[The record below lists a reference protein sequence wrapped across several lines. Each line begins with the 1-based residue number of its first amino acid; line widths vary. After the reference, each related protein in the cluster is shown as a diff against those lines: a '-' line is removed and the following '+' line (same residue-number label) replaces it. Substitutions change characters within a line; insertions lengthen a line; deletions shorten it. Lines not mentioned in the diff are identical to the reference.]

1 VDRRRLFAAACA
13 GLFFFGTI
21 VALLGTLF
29 GLPGM
34 RERLGIDLAQQ
45 GNLFSMLFVGMLIAT
60 AVAGPA
66 IDRFGHQ
73 ATLTSASLLAAMG
86 LTGLSLS
93 GSFWA
98 AALSIAVVGLGGGG
112 LNTGTNA
119 VVSELYPEDRGRMLN
134 LLGMFFGAGALFVP
148 LVKVLVFGA
157 LSIGGLIGVMV
168 ALGTTCTFVYG
179 VARFPP
185 ARVASGVPLS
195 ELVRA
200 ATYPGVVLF
209 ALLLLVQTGNEST
222 LSGWITTYIGYMG
235 WPARVATGVL
245 AGYWAAAIAGR
256 ALFAQLSQSV
266 ERRWIVVGCGVGM
279 MGGCGWLMASQS
291 IAWLTV
297 AALMTSV
304 AVSGVFQTT
313 LAMVGDRYHQYTGT
327 VFGFVLAVSGLGGM
341 ITPAI
346 LGHVSQAR
354 GLRTGMA
361 VPLVGAAIV
370 TALAASTRRKA

>member
-1 VDRRRLFAAACA
+1 
-13 GLFFFGTI
+13 
-21 VALLGTLF
+21 
-29 GLPGM
+29 
-34 RERLGIDLAQQ
+34 
-45 GNLFSMLFVGMLIAT
+45 
-60 AVAGPA
+60 
-66 IDRFGHQ
+66 
-73 ATLTSASLLAAMG
+73 
-86 LTGLSLS
+86 
-93 GSFWA
+93 
-98 AALSIAVVGLGGGG
+98 
-112 LNTGTNA
+112 
-119 VVSELYPEDRGRMLN
+119 
-134 LLGMFFGAGALFVP
+134 MFFGAGALFVP